1 MGYPIIHYFCSAHCA
16 PCKRVERMLNDI
28 NISLFGNRL
37 KIKKIDIAED
47 LEMARKHNVVSV
59 PTIIIGGNRLNM
71 IVDKEELTDAILA
84 GFLSSVSIGSE

>member
-1 MGYPIIHYFCSAHCA
+1 
-16 PCKRVERMLNDI
+16 MLNDI